1 MEHKVRKNTSN
12 AKSSNLHRDSF
23 KYKQRV
29 FWQFLCIYKNKLID
43 MRLWQPQIGSGWL
56 RLWIEKERG
65 FWLGDPT
72 PKLEDHF
79 VPPWLP
85 CCPPPPMYALL
96 PLLILPHHTILS
108 TILYLPLSTS
118 GSFLFLSNVSP
129 WFSYIHALL
138 PNGRHLMLE
147 TFEVSPPIHGFFFLF
162 PLIIDVWL
170 HEKRNF
176 VTYLCI
182 YFLQ

>member
-85 CCPPPPMYALL
+85 CCPPHVCITATINPPPPYNSFYYLIFA
-96 PLLILPHHTILS
+96 PLYIR
-108 TILYLPLSTS
+108 
-118 GSFLFLSNVSP
+118 SFLFLSNVSP

>member
-1 MEHKVRKNTSN
+1 MYIQKQIDRYEIMTTPNWQRMVETVDWKRKRFLVGWPNSQVGRPLC
-12 AKSSNLHRDSF
+12 SSMNHDCL
-23 KYKQRV
+23 V
-29 FWQFLCIYKNKLID
+29 A
-43 MRLWQPQIGSGWL
+43 
-56 RLWIEKERG
+56 
-65 FWLGDPT
+65 
-72 PKLEDHF
+72 
-79 VPPWLP
+79 PPL
-85 CCPPPPMYALL
+85 YALL